1 MLDDLT
7 NEELQEYYILFKK
20 IGKRGMDVKIN
31 EYDSKYAMHLVRLLL
46 QCQQV
51 LENGDLDLMKDKEL
65 FKSIRR
71 HEWKEQ
77 DIKDFFTEKDKYLE
91 KLYQEST
98 LQHSPDE
105 KKIKQLLLDCL
116 EMHFGSLSAVVT
128 IPSDFKAALDEIKTI
143 CERMGS

>member
-91 KLYQEST
+91 KLYQES
-98 LQHSPDE
+98 
-105 KKIKQLLLDCL
+105 
-116 EMHFGSLSAVVT
+116 SLH
-128 IPSDFKAALDEIKTI
+128 P
-143 CERMGS
+143 R